1 MAALQKPQAANLA
14 EKEMKMKKTNHPW
27 QLLHQSLRLP
37 FLLLPTSAA
46 YLTAP
51 PPIRAGF
58 KGAPPLLLYVGVLH
72 PIMFGVAWLVCDT
85 PLVLLGVAL
94 TRY

>member
-14 EKEMKMKKTNHPW
+14 DG
-27 QLLHQSLRLP
+27 S
-37 FLLLPTSAA
+37 
-46 YLTAP
+46 TAGAGAGP
-51 PPIRAGF
+51 PLIRAGF